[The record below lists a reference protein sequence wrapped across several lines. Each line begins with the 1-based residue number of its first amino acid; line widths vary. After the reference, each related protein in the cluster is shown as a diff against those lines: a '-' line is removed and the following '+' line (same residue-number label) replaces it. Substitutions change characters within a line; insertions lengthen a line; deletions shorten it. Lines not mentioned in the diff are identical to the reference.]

1 MGRKRAK
8 DKVSSPEI
16 ETVVVLRLYISGNA
30 PNSVRAIANLEA
42 ICQQYLKDGYKLEVV
57 DVFEQP
63 LRALADGVLVTPS
76 LAKVS
81 PAPVANVVGNL
92 SDKRNVLLML
102 GVEGN
107 VG

>member
-1 MGRKRAK
+1 MGRKRAT
-8 DKVSSPEI
+8 DKASNPTV

-42 ICQQYLKDGYKLEVV
+42 ICQEHLKDGYKLEIV

-63 LRALADGVLVTPS
+63 LRALTDGVLVTPS

-81 PAPVANVVGNL
+81 PAPAANVVGNL
-92 SDKRNVLLML
+92 SDKSNVLLAL
-102 GVEGN
+102 GIG
-107 VG
+107 GKAR